1 MMDAHRRVPRA
12 CRVPR
17 RAACTDCRTRPHTQ
31 GINNGF
37 KKDGACNNYSTIAG
51 GGGTIKVVS
60 DYLHKKSKQDVEFAT
75 TPHIETNDWREVRKP
90 ATIVSY
96 RIVSCTTISTIS
108 TIMTITTITTMTTIA
123 MALSLSFSLFVRVA
137 E

>member
-1 MMDAHRRVPRA
+1 MDVHRRVPRA
-12 CRVPR
+12 CRVH
-17 RAACTDCRTRPHTQ
+17 DCRTRPHTQ

-60 DYLHKKSKQDVEFAT
+60 DYLHKKSKQDVRFAT
-75 TPHIETNDWREVRKP
+75 TPDIETNDWREVRKP
-90 ATIVSY
+90 ATIVPY

-108 TIMTITTITTMTTIA
+108 RP
-123 MALSLSFSLFVRVA
+123 SQPPRPP
-137 E
+137 